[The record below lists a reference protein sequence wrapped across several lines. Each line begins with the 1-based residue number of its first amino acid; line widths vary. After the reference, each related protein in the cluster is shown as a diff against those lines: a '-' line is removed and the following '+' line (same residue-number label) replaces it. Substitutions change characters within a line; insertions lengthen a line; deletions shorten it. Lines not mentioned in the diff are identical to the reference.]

1 MSKKPFSIL
10 LLHTLSPAQNRP
22 FWTMAGEAGLP
33 HSICTQVGS
42 TLLPYT
48 LRTHRGRQRLRR
60 HDEPP

>member
-10 LLHTLSPAQNRP
+10 LLNILSPGQNRP
-22 FWTMAGEAGLP
+22 FWTMAGEAGPP
-33 HSICTQVGS
+33 HSIFMQVGS
-42 TLLPYT
+42 AVLPYI